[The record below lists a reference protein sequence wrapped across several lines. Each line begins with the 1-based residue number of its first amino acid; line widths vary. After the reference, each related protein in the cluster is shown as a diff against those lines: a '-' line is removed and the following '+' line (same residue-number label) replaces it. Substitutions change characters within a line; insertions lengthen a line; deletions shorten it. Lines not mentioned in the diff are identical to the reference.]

1 MNIASII
8 PGLGWTESIFGKKKS
23 FYQLA
28 KGKTLAIPMDMH
40 KANRYKVCDIM
51 KSKGKDGIILL
62 KGGEDSTMYDTDAEV
77 LFKQDSWFNYLFG
90 AKESGCYATIEI
102 STYKTTLFIPR
113 LSPEYEIW
121 CGKIHPP
128 SYFKDLYDVDEV
140 EYVEDIVAYFN
151 KVLSKPSS
159 DVKIF
164 LLEGV
169 NSDSGSKAKPATFE
183 NDSIFDSY
191 KDTTSLFHCL
201 STARVTKSE
210 HEISTMR
217 YCALVASNAHVE
229 VMRTAKEGM
238 YEYEL
243 EAKFLYEIYRN
254 GGCRRAAYNSI
265 CACGPNGAILHYG
278 HANAPNDR
286 KLLISDMALLDM
298 GAEYHG
304 YVSDI
309 TCSFPIAGTFTE
321 DQKVI
326 YQSVLNAQRAVLE
339 MMKPGIEWPQCHI
352 AAEKEILKGLANAGI
367 LVNGTVENFVE
378 SNLGATFFPHGLGHL
393 IGCDTHDVGGYI
405 EGTPAR
411 SSRPGLNKLRT
422 ARVLEEG
429 MVLTNEPGC
438 YFIGALLDKAIEN
451 PTTSKYINVDVLERF
466 RCFGGVR
473 LEDVVRVT
481 STGVENLT
489 LCPRSIE
496 EIESVMAGAE
506 WPPSID
512 TLPVLKRKWCKL
524 ADDGTIQDIVIAKY

>member
-23 FYQLA
+23 YFQLA

-40 KANRYKVCDIM
+40 KANRYKVCDLM
-51 KSKGKDGIILL
+51 KSKGKEGVILL
-62 KGGEDSTMYDTDAEV
+62 KGGEDSTLYDTDAEV

-102 STYKTTLFIPR
+102 ASYKTTLFIPR
-113 LSPEYEIW
+113 LTPEYEIW

-140 EYVEDIVAYFN
+140 LYVEDLTSYFN
-151 KVLSKPSS
+151 KVLPKSVN
-159 DVKIF
+159 DAKIY

-169 NSDSGSKAKPATFE
+169 NSDSGIKSKPATFE
-183 NDSIFDSY
+183 NDSLFDSY
-191 KDTTSLFHCL
+191 KDTTSLFNCL
-201 STARVTKSE
+201 ATARVTKSE
-210 HEISTMR
+210 LEIIAMR

-238 YEYEL
+238 HEYEL

-286 KLLISDMALLDM
+286 KLKISDMALLDM

-309 TCSFPIAGTFTE
+309 TCSFPIAGTFSD

-339 MMKPGIEWPQCHI
+339 LMKPGVEWPQCHL
-352 AAEKEILKGLANAGI
+352 AAEKEILTGLAAAGI
-367 LVNGTVENFVE
+367 LVNGSVDDFIDC
-378 SNLGATFFPHGLGHL
+378 NLGATFFPHGLGHI
-393 IGCDTHDVGGYI
+393 IG
-405 EGTPAR
+405 
-411 SSRPGLNKLRT
+411 
-422 ARVLEEG
+422 
-429 MVLTNEPGC
+429 
-438 YFIGALLDKAIEN
+438 
-451 PTTSKYINVDVLERF
+451 
-466 RCFGGVR
+466 
-473 LEDVVRVT
+473 
-481 STGVENLT
+481 
-489 LCPRSIE
+489 
-496 EIESVMAGAE
+496 
-506 WPPSID
+506 
-512 TLPVLKRKWCKL
+512 
-524 ADDGTIQDIVIAKY
+524 